1 MSITV
6 KLRRGTTTQHST
18 FTGGEAEVTVDT
30 TKDVV
35 VVHDGVTVGGHP
47 MAKASDLAT
56 VAFSG
61 DYNDLSNLPSG
72 TLLTTTDIGVTVQ
85 AYSANTVID
94 ASYVHTDNN
103 YTTTEKSKLAGIAA
117 GAEVNVNADW
127 TAGSGDAQILNKPT
141 VVSAFTNDAG
151 YLTSYTETDPVYTA
165 SSWYTTTNN
174 SANWD
179 TAYGWGN
186 HASAGYLTSYTE
198 TDPIVGAV
206 NGLVKANGAGTIAAA
221 VAGTDYLAPAAIA
234 NMLETSDIGVT
245 VQGYSAVLAGTTA
258 SFTTADETKL
268 DGIEAGADVTDAANV
283 EPLVNAHLNTSTAA
297 SGEVLSWNGTDYDWI
312 TPPAGYSDSSV
323 DAHLNTS
330 TATSGQVLGWTGTDY
345 DWVDQ
350 SGGGGGGALTISNK
364 TAAYTVVAG
373 DLGTIINCT
382 SGTFTVSLTAAATL
396 GAGFNCWIWNT
407 SATSTHAITID
418 PSGAETIDG
427 STTLILRRGEGMQI
441 VCDGTNFQTGD
452 KKVMRAYAENIGQG
466 ESRPIASG
474 NNSISLGAGAT
485 SSGSAS
491 VSYGY
496 FTRAGGNN
504 SSALGYNANSSGL
517 GSVALGSSPTSSGTN
532 ALAIGTSTTAS
543 SDNSTALGRNSAIQG
558 SQAVTGSGAM
568 ALGGSYASGTDSFAA
583 AVANN
588 TSSYGATGA
597 NSIAIGSLAKAS
609 GASAVAIGPRASATG
624 GSSLS
629 ICNSRANYGNA
640 SSGIGA
646 ITIGDG
652 NAASQSVS
660 AALGYGANSAV
671 AGKYAWAAG
680 SFADG
685 NAEGSAQVGTLVLRV
700 ATTDATATVLRS
712 NNSAATTTNQV
723 ILPNN
728 SAYAFTGTVVAK
740 QSGSTNAAAW
750 KVEGLIVRG
759 ASAASTTLVFSTVMA
774 ISNLPLWTLALSA
787 DTTNGG
793 LAVTATGAAATNIRW
808 VATIQTSEV
817 TYA

>member
-18 FTGGEAEVTVDT
+18 FTGEEAEVTVDT

-35 VVHDGVTVGGHP
+35 VVHDGVTAGGHP

-141 VVSAFTNDAG
+141 AVSAFTND
-151 YLTSYTETDPVYTA
+151 
-165 SSWYTTTNN
+165 
-174 SANWD
+174 
-179 TAYGWGN
+179 
-186 HASAGYLTSYTE
+186 AGYLTSYTE

-206 NGLVKANGAGTIAAA
+206 NGLVKANGAGTISAA

-283 EPLVNAHLNTSTAA
+283 EPLVNTHLNTSTAA

-350 SGGGGGGALTISNK
+350 SGGGGGGALTISDK

-373 DLGTIINCT
+373 DLGKIINCT

-407 SATSTHAITID
+407 SNSQAATITID
-418 PSGAETIDG
+418 PSGAETIDRY
-427 STTLILRRGEGMQI
+427 TTLVLRSREGVQI
-441 VCDGTNFQTGD
+441 VCTGTGWITAAQ
-452 KKVMRAYAENIGQG
+452 KEIQYYAENTMDAGIA
-466 ESRPIASG
+466 RPS
-474 NNSISLGAGAT
+474 AT
-485 SSGSAS
+485 G
-491 VSYGY
+491 GY
-496 FTRAGGNN
+496 
-504 SSALGYNANSSGL
+504 
-517 GSVALGSSPTSSGTN
+517 SVALGGGATAGGN
-532 ALAIGTSTTAS
+532 YAYAIGANSGGNGSVTAS
-543 SDNSTALGRNSAIQG
+543 GNGP
-558 SQAVTGSGAM
+558 M

-588 TSSYGATGA
+588 TSSYGARSQ
-597 NSIAIGSLAKAS
+597 NSIAIGYFA
-609 GASAVAIGPRASATG
+609 
-624 GSSLS
+624 
-629 ICNSRANYGNA
+629 NSYG
-640 SSGIGA
+640 SSGI
-646 ITIGDG
+646 
-652 NAASQSVS
+652 
-660 AALGYGANSAV
+660 ALGKGTSAGQDSFAV
-671 AGKYAWAAG
+671 AGAGTAGANASGNG
-680 SFADG
+680 SFAFGGGASSSITGKFVFSSFGGLQFPGD
-685 NAEGSAQVGTLVLRV
+685 AQTGLIVLKR
-700 ATTDATATVLRS
+700 TTTNATATALTS
-712 NNSAATTTNQV
+712 NASAGSTSNQV
-723 ILPNN
+723 ILLNN

-759 ASAASTTLVFSTVMA
+759 ANAASTTLVFSTVMA

>member
-18 FTGGEAEVTVDT
+18 FTGEEAEVTVDT

-35 VVHDGVTVGGHP
+35 VVHDGVTAGGHP

-141 VVSAFTNDAG
+141 VVSAFTND
-151 YLTSYTETDPVYTA
+151 V
-165 SSWYTTTNN
+165 
-174 SANWD
+174 
-179 TAYGWGN
+179 
-186 HASAGYLTSYTE
+186 GYLTSYTE

-283 EPLVNAHLNTSTAA
+283 EPLVNTHLNTSTAA

-364 TAAYTVVAG
+364 TAAYTIVAG
-373 DLGTIINCT
+373 DLGKIIRCT

-396 GAGFNCWIWNT
+396 GSGFNCWIWNT
-407 SATSTHAITID
+407 GSTTNAITID

-427 STTLILRRGEGMQI
+427 NTTRVLRAGEGTQI
-441 VCDGTNFQTGD
+441 ICDGTNWQTGN
-452 KKVMRAYAENIGQG
+452 KKTMRGYAENQSTAIN
-466 ESRPIASG
+466 RPTASG
-474 NNSISLGAGAT
+474 SGSIAIGAQNTASADYAVTLGAFGT
-485 SSGSAS
+485 SSGVESFS
-491 VSYGY
+491 
-496 FTRAGGNN
+496 
-504 SSALGYNANSSGL
+504 
-517 GSVALGSSPTSSGTN
+517 TSRC
-532 ALAIGTSTTAS
+532 TAS
-543 SDNSTALGRNSAIQG
+543 STRATAIGQNSSSEG

-597 NSIAIGSLAKAS
+597 NSVSIGRLAKAS
-609 GASAVAIGPRASATG
+609 GGNSLALGSNSIATASSSLAIGGAVASTQYATAIGYGFNGASATASGDGSLALAGANGASGAGSVAIGRAATT
-624 GSSLS
+624 
-629 ICNSRANYGNA
+629 
-640 SSGIGA
+640 SGI
-646 ITIGDG
+646 
-652 NAASQSVS
+652 
-660 AALGYGANSAV
+660 Y
-671 AGKYAWAAG
+671 GKYAFSSSG
-680 SFADG
+680 LIG
-685 NAEGSAQVGTLVLRV
+685 NIGDSQTGVLVLRK
-700 ATTDATATVLRS
+700 ATTDATATSLVS
-712 NNSAATTTNQV
+712 NDSSNSAGAANQI

-728 SAYAFTGTVVAK
+728 SAYAFTGIVVARQK
-740 QSGSTNAAAW
+740 ASNGTASAAW
-750 KVEGLIVRG
+750 KVEGLIRRE
-759 ASAASTTLVFSTVMA
+759 ANAASTTLVFSLVTA
-774 ISNLPLWTLALSA
+774 ISNVPLWTLALSA

>member
-283 EPLVNAHLNTSTAA
+283 EPIVNAHLNTSTAA

-330 TATSGQVLGWTGTDY
+330 TATTGQVLGWTGTDY

-373 DLGTIINCT
+373 DLGKIINCT
-382 SGTFTVSLTAAATL
+382 SGTFSVSLTAAATL

-407 SATSTHAITID
+407 GPGAADGITID
-418 PSGAETIDG
+418 PNGSETID
-427 STTLILRRGEGMQI
+427 SLNTLILRRGEGMQI
-441 VCDGTNFQTGD
+441 VCDGTNWQTVG
-452 KKVMRAYAENIGQG
+452 KKVMRAYAESISPLDTRPTSTNNSFAIGRSANASAVG
-466 ESRPIASG
+466 AIALGGYGTTSASG
-474 NNSISLGAGAT
+474 QETFAAHGVAGSQ
-485 SSGSAS
+485 SSTAIG
-491 VSYGY
+491 
-496 FTRAGGNN
+496 
-504 SSALGYNANSSGL
+504 ANSSF
-517 GSVALGSSPTSSGTN
+517 S
-532 ALAIGTSTTAS
+532 LATTA
-543 SDNSTALGRNSAIQG
+543 
-558 SQAVTGSGAM
+558 TGAGAM

-588 TSSYGATGA
+588 TSSYGARSQ
-597 NSIAIGSLAKAS
+597 NSIAIGYFA
-609 GASAVAIGPRASATG
+609 
-624 GSSLS
+624 
-629 ICNSRANYGNA
+629 NSYG
-640 SSGIGA
+640 SSGI
-646 ITIGDG
+646 
-652 NAASQSVS
+652 
-660 AALGYGANSAV
+660 ALGKGTSAGQDSFAV
-671 AGKYAWAAG
+671 AGAGTAGANASGNG
-680 SFADG
+680 SFAFGGGASSSITGKFVFSSFGGLQFPGD
-685 NAEGSAQVGTLVLRV
+685 AQTGLIVLKR
-700 ATTDATATVLRS
+700 TTTNATATALTS
-712 NNSAATTTNQV
+712 NASAGSTSNQV
-723 ILPNN
+723 ILLNN

-759 ASAASTTLVFSTVMA
+759 ANAASTTLVFSTVMA

-793 LAVTATGAAATNIRW
+793 LAVTATGAEATNIRW